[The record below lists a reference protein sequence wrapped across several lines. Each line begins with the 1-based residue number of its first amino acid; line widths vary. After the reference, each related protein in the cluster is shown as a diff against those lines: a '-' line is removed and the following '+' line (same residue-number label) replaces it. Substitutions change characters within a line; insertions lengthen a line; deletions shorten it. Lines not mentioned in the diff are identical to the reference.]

1 MTESYEVGRGN
12 VALTNWQV
20 EWILEKQMW
29 ECKSCHVDF
38 EVDFPASAFTDEK
51 SRKASLKKYYSAEK
65 DADYMHDH
73 WLINCENINPRR
85 KPKNLQSKP
94 GKDLNS
100 KTNKHENYILLC
112 SRCNKISL
120 KNDQINIRI
129 SNYQKKVLQNI
140 AAEDNQ
146 SVADYIYNLL
156 DSKMKEDEDTESR
169 WLNKE
174 K

>member
-1 MTESYEVGRGN
+1 MTESTEVGRGK
-12 VALTNWQV
+12 VALSNWAV

-38 EVDFPASAFTDEK
+38 EVDFPASEFSDFK
-51 SRKASLKKYYSAEK
+51 SKKASLKKHYRN

-73 WLINCENINPRR
+73 WLINCENINPVR
-85 KPKNLQSKP
+85 KPKNRVSRP
-94 GKDLNS
+94 SKDLNS
-100 KTNKHENYILLC
+100 NKNKHKNYILLC

-129 SNYQKKVLQNI
+129 SNYQKKVLQDI

-156 DSKMKEDEDTESR
+156 DNKMKEDEDTKSR
-169 WLNKE
+169 WLNKD